1 MLKVAI
7 CSTEAIPFAKTG
19 GLADVVGALPFSLKK
34 IDINTIVIMP
44 GYSFIFEKYKDMK
57 KVINNLKIRI
67 NKNYFEYCDV
77 FKTNYSG
84 IDFYF
89 IKNDKF
95 YNRQYLYGT
104 PEGDYPD
111 NNLRF
116 GFLSKAIL
124 ALLENI
130 KFSPD
135 IIHLH
140 DYHVALTSVL
150 INGEKVKNKSSF
162 FKDTHVVFTIH
173 NLAYQGIYDAN
184 TLDLLEID
192 KSYFNMD
199 KLEFYGKV
207 NFMKGGIVF
216 SEKVTT
222 VSPTYSKE
230 ILTPEFGYGLDGI
243 LRVRQKDLSGIIN
256 GIDYEIWNPQNDK
269 SVASNYNIN
278 KLDGKKICKKALL
291 KNLFINDDLKA
302 PVLGMVSRLSEQ
314 KGLDILIEIF
324 DKLMQRNIF
333 LIILGT
339 GDEKY
344 MNQLNKLYKKYSNKF
359 SLNIAFSDKL
369 AREIYSGSDIFLMPS
384 KYEPCGLGQ
393 LISLKYGT
401 IPVVRNTGGLAD
413 TIADIKSTDD
423 INNGGQG
430 FKFYGY
436 EDKALL
442 NAIDTAINFYNDN
455 KLWGKIIINAMNCDY
470 SWDYS
475 AKKYKEVFFKLVKS

>member
-1 MLKVAI
+1 MLKAAI
-7 CSTEAIPFAKTG
+7 CSTEGIPFAKTG
-19 GLADVVGALPFSLKK
+19 GLADVVGALPFSFRK
-34 IDINTIVIMP
+34 IGIEPIVIMP
-44 GYSFIFEKYKDMK
+44 GYSFIFEKYKDSTK
-57 KVINNLKIRI
+57 ILNNLKIRI

-77 FKTNYSG
+77 FKTNYNG
-84 IDFYF
+84 VDFYF

-95 YNRQYLYGT
+95 FNRNNLYGT
-104 PEGDYPD
+104 SQGDYSD

-116 GFLSKAIL
+116 GFLSRAIL
-124 ALLENI
+124 VMLENI
-130 KFSPD
+130 KFKAD

-150 INGEKVKNKSSF
+150 INEEKLKKPDSF
-162 FKDTHVVFTIH
+162 FKNTHVVFTIH
-173 NLAYQGIYDAN
+173 NLAYQGTYDAN
-184 TLDLLEID
+184 TLSLLEID
-192 KSYFNMD
+192 KSYFNMG
-199 KLEFYGKV
+199 KLEFYGKI

-216 SEKVTT
+216 SEKITT

-256 GIDYEIWNPQNDK
+256 GIDYEIWNPQKDI
-269 SVASNYNIN
+269 SIASNYNIN
-278 KLDGKKICKKALL
+278 ELDGKKICKKALL
-291 KNLFINDDLKA
+291 MSLFKTADFNA

-314 KGLDILIEIF
+314 KGIDILIEVF
-324 DKLMQRNIF
+324 DMLMQKNIY

-344 MNQLNKLYKKYSNKF
+344 MEQLNELYKKYRHKF

-369 AREIYSGSDIFLMPS
+369 AREIYSGADIFLMPS

-413 TIADIKSTDD
+413 TIVEIKLSDD
-423 INNGGQG
+423 IGKGGQG
-430 FKFYGY
+430 FKFSEYAG
-436 EDKALL
+436 KALL
-442 NAIDTAINFYNDN
+442 LAINNALNFYNDSN
-455 KLWGKIIINAMNCDY
+455 LWTRIIKNAMNCDY

-475 AKKYKEVFFKLVKS
+475 AKQYKEIFLKLV